1 MKIFRLS
8 LIASCLLAGCTTL
21 APDYQRASLP
31 VPGNWPGGAAY
42 KINSNEQEK
51 SAAQVDWH
59 DFVLDSKLRQV
70 ITLALANNRDLRVAA
85 LTIEKAQ
92 AQYQIERSVLFPH
105 INANASE
112 AASLTPAS
120 LTPSAKP
127 YLLHDYNVG
136 LGFSAYELDFFGRV
150 RSLKAQALEQY
161 LGTEEAQL
169 STQLSLIAQVATAYV
184 TLAADQEH
192 LSLASETLKT
202 QQSTYAMDKRRFELG
217 AASQLDLSL
226 AQTAVDSARV
236 DVARYT
242 SIVAQDLNALTLLS
256 GASVPNELLPSTPLT
271 DISAVHDL
279 PAGLPSGL
287 LQNRPDILEAE
298 HQLKAANANIG
309 VARAAFFPNIT
320 LTTSYGTASNQLNG
334 LFKSDSKTWQ
344 FAPQINLPIFDG
356 GSNRANLAAA
366 KADQGIYLAKYE
378 KTIQGAFREVADAL
392 ANLGTV
398 DEQVA
403 AQQSLVD
410 ATALSFKLSEERFK
424 SGVESYLPVLDSQR
438 SLYSAQQNLINQKLA
453 KITNLVT
460 LYKALGGGSVPSP
473 GCPAKRFSDI
483 GGGLGRG

>member
-1 MKIFRLS
+1 MIMKKISLS
-8 LIASCLLAGCTTL
+8 ILVISILAGCTTL
-21 APDYQRASLP
+21 APDYQRASSP
-31 VPGNWPGGAAY
+31 VPANWPNGPAY
-42 KINSNEQEK
+42 KINSSEQGK
-51 SAAQVDWH
+51 STAHVEWH
-59 DFVLDSKLRQV
+59 DFVTDSKLQQV
-70 ITLALANNRDLRVAA
+70 ISLALANNRDLRVAA

-92 AQYQIERSVLFPH
+92 AQYQIERSTLFPH
-105 INANASE
+105 INANAIDTV
-112 AASLTPAS
+112 SLTPAS

-150 RSLKAQALEQY
+150 RSLKDQALEQY
-161 LGTEEAQL
+161 LGTEEAHR
-169 STQLSLIAQVATAYV
+169 STQISLIAQVATAYV

-192 LSLASETLKT
+192 LSLSTETLKT
-202 QQSTYAMDKRRFELG
+202 QQTTYEMNKRRFELG

-226 AQTAVDSARV
+226 AQTAVDTARG

-242 SIVAQDLNALTLLS
+242 SIAAQDINALTLLT
-256 GASVPNELLPSTPLT
+256 GATVPDELLPSMPFANIT
-271 DISAVHDL
+271 AVDDL

-309 VARAAFFPNIT
+309 LARAAFFPSIT

-334 LFKSDSKTWQ
+334 LFKTGSKTWQ

-356 GSNRANLAAA
+356 GSNAANLKAA
-366 KADQGIYLAKYE
+366 KADQGIFLAQYE

-392 ANLGTV
+392 ANLGTL

-403 AQQSLVD
+403 AQQSLVN

-424 SGVESYLPVLDSQR
+424 SGVDSYLSVLDSQR
-438 SLYSAQQNLINQKLA
+438 SLYSAQHNLINQKLA
-453 KITNLVT
+453 KVTNLVT
-460 LYKALGGGSVPSP
+460 LYKALGGGAGKS
-473 GCPAKRFSDI
+473 
-483 GGGLGRG
+483 